1 MRVYVVEVGEKMT
14 GKYFEYRI
22 EDVFDG
28 EDKAVEFM
36 LEFAKK
42 LIKSECC
49 LFGNSMKVTYLTDEL
64 PSFEAVKEKKIIKLS
79 SRSEYDYEI
88 EQFIIVSGFDVK

>member
-1 MRVYVVEVGEKMT
+1 MRVYIVEVGERMT
-14 GKYFEYRI
+14 GKYFEHRI
-22 EDVFDG
+22 EDIFDG

-42 LIKSECC
+42 LIESECC

-64 PSFEAVKEKKIIKLS
+64 PSFEAVKEKKIITLS
-79 SRSEYDYEI
+79 SRSEYDDEM
-88 EQFIIVSGFDVK
+88 EQFITVSGFDVK